1 MKTVIPHIIAK
12 HTNSNNLSQPYKHT
26 NHSTVNGVKV
36 MEPGSIVQGIVVD
49 IPGPVLSTTTVLS
62 PSASASAFVSS
73 SQSLS
78 TAAFNIKQD
87 GNVGKPSS
95 KILGNKDE
103 NVFRNED
110 RDENCGGNQN
120 FEISPKGQ
128 TCQNVCVVTITGHEN
143 LEKTLSQ
150 SSIFSEGKAFSS
162 YHWNIDD

>member
-1 MKTVIPHIIAK
+1 MDSRMKTVIPHIIAK

-62 PSASASAFVSS
+62 PSASASVSS

-78 TAAFNIKQD
+78 TAAFNINQD
-87 GNVGKPSS
+87 GNVGKLSS
-95 KILGNKDE
+95 KIHGNKDE
-103 NVFRNED
+103 NIFRNED
-110 RDENCGGNQN
+110 SDENCDGNQN

-143 LEKTLSQ
+143 LEKSLSQ
-150 SSIFSEGKAFSS
+150 SSIFSEGKAFS
-162 YHWNIDD
+162 

>member
-1 MKTVIPHIIAK
+1 MDSRMKTVIPHIIAK

-36 MEPGSIVQGIVVD
+36 MEPGSIVQGIAVD
-49 IPGPVLSTTTVLS
+49 ISGPVLSTTTVLS
-62 PSASASAFVSS
+62 SSPSAFVSS

-78 TAAFNIKQD
+78 SAAFNIKQD
-87 GNVGKPSS
+87 VNVGKSSS

-103 NVFRNED
+103 NILRNED
-110 RDENCGGNQN
+110 RDENCEGNQN

-143 LEKTLSQ
+143 LEKSLSQ
-150 SSIFSEGKAFSS
+150 SSIFSEGKAFSCEIEF
-162 YHWNIDD
+162 H